1 MRSFFGDFGRCAAWV
16 VLPFGESSAEMCRR
30 LPVCVIFD
38 FMILKTDRRAMFMAN
53 RSAVR

>member
-1 MRSFFGDFGRCAAWV
+1 MCCVGSASVWGVVGGNVPAAPY
-16 VLPFGESSAEMCRR
+16 LCY
-30 LPVCVIFD
+30 FD